1 MSNKEKIMGIDL
13 GNTSCCVGVLNGIQ
27 VEIVSDNMGNSTIP
41 FLIGKK
47 IENNETIQYYLSSDL
62 KNTAIYPRKIIGR
75 SFKNLEVQKEI
86 KYWPVK
92 IIEDTLTGKPQYC
105 INIEGKEKKYFPDDV
120 YKLIIQ
126 KLKNQTEGYFLTKI
140 KKAIIAIPTYF
151 DNEQIECLKKVFEDI
166 GINIIKII
174 YEPTAIAIAY
184 RYNNDLN
191 ESNVLIF
198 NFTKEICE
206 ITVMN
211 IVENNYTIL
220 SSCYDLH
227 LGGDDL
233 TDALTSFLLNEFKK
247 KFGFEN
253 EDFYDKNNI
262 KLYNS
267 LIRLRKQCEEIKI
280 QLSHMIEC
288 DCNII
293 IK

>member
-1 MSNKEKIMGIDL
+1 M
-13 GNTSCCVGVLNGIQ
+13 
-27 VEIVSDNMGNSTIP
+27 
-41 FLIGKK
+41 
-47 IENNETIQYYLSSDL
+47 
-62 KNTAIYPRKIIGR
+62 
-75 SFKNLEVQKEI
+75 
-86 KYWPVK
+86 
-92 IIEDTLTGKPQYC
+92 
-105 INIEGKEKKYFPDDV
+105 
-120 YKLIIQ
+120 
-126 KLKNQTEGYFLTKI
+126 KNQTERYFLTKI

-184 RYNNDLN
+184 RYNNNLLIKN

-211 IVENNYTIL
+211 IVKNNYTIL

-233 TDALTSFLLNEFKK
+233 TDALTSFLLNKFKK

-262 KLYNS
+262 KLYHS
-267 LIRLRKQCEEIKI
+267 LIRLSKQCEEIKI
-280 QLSHMIEC
+280 
-288 DCNII
+288 
-293 IK
+293 